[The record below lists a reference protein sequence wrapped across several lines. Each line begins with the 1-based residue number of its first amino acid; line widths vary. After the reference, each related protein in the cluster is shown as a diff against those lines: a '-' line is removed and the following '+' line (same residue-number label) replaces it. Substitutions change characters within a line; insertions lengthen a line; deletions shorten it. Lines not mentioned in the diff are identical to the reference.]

1 MEFRIADTFTGS
13 LAKLTGVEQ
22 TAAKTTAYDLQV
34 NPSNP
39 GLQFHR
45 IDKVKDKNFWSI
57 RVSRDIRIIVHKT
70 SASFLLCYVDH
81 HDNAYDWA
89 KSRKIE
95 VHPQTGAA
103 QIVEI
108 REAVKEIV
116 VPKYVEIEQPRP
128 PIFEGRTDGELLDYG
143 VPQEWIGDV
152 RQVKDDDALL
162 QLVEH
167 LPSEAADA
175 LLTLADGGTPTIF
188 KPEPATVDPF
198 AHPDAMRRFRV
209 IENVEELKQALEY
222 PWDKWAVFLHP
233 AQREL
238 VEKEYDGPVR
248 VSGSAGTG
256 KTIVALHRAVFLA
269 RNNPDSRV
277 LLTTF
282 SKTLANALRS
292 KLRIL
297 VSSEPRL
304 AEQIDVYSMASIAKR
319 LYEFK
324 FGKAKRAPE
333 EDVREILKVAC
344 EKVGNPKISVRLIWS
359 EWENIVDAWQLKSW
373 DEYRDFDRLGRK
385 TKLPEKQL
393 RDMWSILVRCR
404 EEIAQSGLITEAGIM
419 AALTTHFEEEGKPP
433 FDFAV
438 VDEAQDINPSQLRF
452 LAALCGETAD
462 GLFFTGD
469 LGQRIFQEPFSWRSL
484 GVDVSRHN
492 YALKI
497 NYRTTHQ
504 IRKQADK
511 LLPPE
516 VSDVDGLSE
525 DRGGTVSVFNGP
537 HPDVK
542 TFGAKE
548 DEIGG
553 VATWLAE
560 LTKGDI
566 EPHEIAIF
574 VRSDADL
581 ERAVAAVKQA
591 GLLFKILS
599 EHVEPT
605 FGHVSIGTMHMAKGL
620 EFRAV
625 AIVACDDEIVPS
637 QQRIETVAEDS
648 DLEEV
653 YNTERHLL
661 YVACTRARDHL
672 LVTAAENPSE
682 FLDDLRV

>member
-45 IDKVKDKNFWSI
+45 IDKGKDKNFWSI

-70 SASFLLCYVDH
+70 AASFLLCYVDH
-81 HDNAYDWA
+81 HDDAYDWA

-108 REAVKEIV
+108 RETVKEILI
-116 VPKYVEIEQPRP
+116 PKYVEIEQPKP
-128 PIFEGRTDGELLDYG
+128 PLFDGRTDLELLDYG
-143 VPQEWIGDV
+143 VPQEWIDDV
-152 RQVKDDDALL
+152 REVKDDDALL

-167 LPSEAADA
+167 LPAEAADA

-188 KPEPATVDPF
+188 KPEAAIDPF
-198 AHPDAMRRFRV
+198 DHPDALRRFRV
-209 IENVEELKQALEY
+209 IENIEELKQALEY

-233 AQREL
+233 AQRVL
-238 VEKEYDGPVR
+238 VGKEYDGPVR

-269 RNNPDSRV
+269 RNNQDSRI

-282 SKTLANALRS
+282 SNTLANALRS
-292 KLRIL
+292 KLRVL

-304 AEQIDVYSMASIAKR
+304 AEQIDVYSMASISKR

-324 FGKAKRAPE
+324 FGKTKIATKE
-333 EDVREILKVAC
+333 EVREVLRIVC
-344 EKVGNPKISVRLIWS
+344 ETVGNPKVSVRLIWS
-359 EWENIVDAWQLKSW
+359 EWENIVDAWELNSW
-373 DEYRDFDRLGRK
+373 DEYRDFARLGRK
-385 TKLPEKQL
+385 TQLPEKQL

-404 EEIAQSGLITEAGIM
+404 EEIEQKGVIPEAGVM
-419 AALTTHFEEEGKPP
+419 AALATHFEEEGKSP

-452 LAALCGETAD
+452 LAALCGEKAD

-469 LGQRIFQEPFSWRSL
+469 LGQRIFQEPFSWRSV
-484 GVDVSRHN
+484 GVDVSTHN
-492 YALKI
+492 YTLKI

-511 LLPPE
+511 LLPPS
-516 VSDVDGLSE
+516 VSDVDGISE
-525 DRGGTVSVFNGP
+525 NRGGTVSVFNGP
-537 HPDVK
+537 RPDVK
-542 TFGAKE
+542 TFDLKE
-548 DEIGG
+548 DEING
-553 VATWLAE
+553 VATWLTE
-560 LTKGDI
+560 LTNAGVQ
-566 EPHEIAIF
+566 PHEIAIF
-574 VRSDADL
+574 VRSEADL
-581 ERAVAAVKQA
+581 ERAVATATRA
-591 GLLFKILS
+591 DLLFKKLN
-599 EHVEPT
+599 EQVEPT

-637 QQRIETVAEDS
+637 QERIETVAEDS

>member
-22 TAAKTTAYDLQV
+22 SAAKTTAYDLQV

-70 SASFLLCYVDH
+70 AASFLLCYVDH

-108 REAVKEIV
+108 RETVKEIV

-128 PIFEGRTDGELLDYG
+128 PLFEQRTDEELLGYG
-143 VPQEWIGDV
+143 VPEEWIDDV
-152 RQVKDDDALL
+152 RQIKDDDALL

-167 LPSEAADA
+167 LPAEAADA

-188 KPEPATVDPF
+188 KPEPATIDPF

-209 IENVEELKQALEY
+209 IENIEELKQALEY

-256 KTIVALHRAVFLA
+256 KTIVALHRAVYLA

-282 SKTLANALRS
+282 SNTLANALRS
-292 KLRIL
+292 KLRVL

-324 FGKAKRAPE
+324 FGKAKLATKD
-333 EDVREILKVAC
+333 DVREIVKAAC
-344 EKVGNPKISVRLIWS
+344 EKVGNPKITVRLNWS

-393 RDMWSILVRCR
+393 RDMWSIHVQCR
-404 EEIAQSGLITEAGIM
+404 EKIEEKGLITEAGIM
-419 AALTTHFEEEGKPP
+419 VSLATHFEEEGKSP
-433 FDFAV
+433 FEFAV

-452 LAALCGETAD
+452 LAALCGESED

-484 GVDVSRHN
+484 GVDVSKHN

-511 LLPPE
+511 LLPPG

-525 DRGGTVSVFNGP
+525 DRSGTVSVFNGP
-537 HPDVK
+537 QPDIK

-553 VATWLAE
+553 VTTWLAQ

-566 EPHEIAIF
+566 QPHEMAIF

-581 ERAVAAVKQA
+581 ERAVAAVTQA
-591 GLLFKILS
+591 GLLYKILS
-599 EHVEPT
+599 EQVEPT

-637 QQRIETVAEDS
+637 QERIETVAEDS

-672 LVTAAENPSE
+672 LVTTAENPSE